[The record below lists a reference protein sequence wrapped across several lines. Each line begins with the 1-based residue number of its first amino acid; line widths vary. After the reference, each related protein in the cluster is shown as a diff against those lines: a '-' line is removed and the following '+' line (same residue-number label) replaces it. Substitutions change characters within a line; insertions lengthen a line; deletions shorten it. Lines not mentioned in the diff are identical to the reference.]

1 MSNFPMVIT
10 MEDQKAPM
18 CVSMFKSK
26 DETQNQNNA
35 LVFYK
40 GLGLQVLNKLN

>member
-10 MEDQKAPM
+10 MEGQKALM
-18 CVSMFKSK
+18 CVSVFKSK

-35 LVFYK
+35 LVFCK
-40 GLGLQVLNKLN
+40 GNGFTGVEKN